1 CLSSTLR
8 SFYLGSWYLKTSV
21 SVPPQV
27 SPPPPSP
34 PPASDSTSAGERSPD
49 GCHRWAFPSEL
60 PTTAQCVLGRVHA
73 VYVFVYVCR
82 LDGAPRACCS
92 LAKPPR
98 AAQWMT
104 GPHQQHANDPKRGR
118 RGRGIGGKEM
128 GGG

>member
-27 SPPPPSP
+27 SPPPPPP

-60 PTTAQCVLGRVHA
+60 PTTVQCVLGRVRSQA
-73 VYVFVYVCR
+73 S
-82 LDGAPRACCS
+82 P
-92 LAKPPR
+92 
-98 AAQWMT
+98 
-104 GPHQQHANDPKRGR
+104 
-118 RGRGIGGKEM
+118 
-128 GGG
+128 

>member
-1 CLSSTLR
+1 ASGMCNNIRDSSEKQEWQREGKEQHLVSFSSTLR

-60 PTTAQCVLGRVHA
+60 PTTAQCVLSR
-73 VYVFVYVCR
+73 
-82 LDGAPRACCS
+82 
-92 LAKPPR
+92 
-98 AAQWMT
+98 
-104 GPHQQHANDPKRGR
+104 
-118 RGRGIGGKEM
+118 
-128 GGG
+128 